1 MNVTLNLDDE
11 ILRRAKA
18 RADDEG
24 ISLTRFAED
33 ALRSKLLDGERQEPF
48 KLDLVT
54 VHGHAPPNV
63 DISDRDAL
71 YEVLDRPAITDEAM
85 QDGSRASVR
94 RDDAARMDELRAR
107 VPAVETDEI
116 VRWIREDREQRRV
129 R

>member
-1 MNVTLNLDDE
+1 MKITLNLYDE

-18 RADDEG
+18 RAADEG
-24 ISLTRFAED
+24 ISLTRFVED
-33 ALRSKLLDGERQEPF
+33 ALRSKLMDDERKEPF

-71 YEVLDRPAITDEAM
+71 YEVLDRPAITDEAI
-85 QDGSRASVR
+85 QESSRAPAR
-94 RDDAARMDELRAR
+94 RDAAARMDELRAR
-107 VPAVETDEI
+107 MPAVETDEI
-116 VRWIREDREQRRV
+116 VRWIREDRDQRRV